1 MIAAYQRISRADG
14 DLGKDGKDKSNSIE
28 NQKELIQRY
37 ISCKESLQNVPVMDF
52 VDDGYTGSNFDR
64 PGFQQMMDGVRNG
77 KIDTIIVKDLSRFGR
92 DYIGVGEYMEQIF
105 PLLGVRLIAIND
117 NYDSNN
123 YKGTTLGMDVVVSNL
138 VNTMYCRD
146 AGKKL
151 RTANQVKWRKGI
163 TTASA
168 APFGYQFDPDKKGA
182 FIIDLPAA
190 KIVRRIFDLAI
201 LGLGTREI
209 AVMLNDENV
218 PVPSVYNKENKAY
231 GKETTY
237 TIAPVILWDSSRVW
251 KILTAYVYTG
261 AMVLGK
267 TKTLISGKSIVR
279 TVPKGQQFITEGT
292 HEAIVSREEFEK
304 AQLVIKSNSHKVLM
318 GRVDFPLKGKVR
330 CGNCRR
336 VMAHNFK
343 QVVPTFWCRE
353 GLELVGQTQCTSEIF
368 QVSDIESAVFQA
380 LKKELSLLD
389 SLYGDIQKE
398 EQALKEAHKKANRRK
413 TLMEQ
418 ELKNL
423 KGEKMRMYEEYAAG
437 TLPLDTYKQKKREC
451 DRRIS
456 EVQEQIEQSKAEES
470 AESVV
475 PGTVRAAAEQAENF
489 LNGTRL
495 TAGMVSAFIENV
507 FVHDGG
513 RIVVRFKYERSIRL
527 FEGIKYVLPIL
538 HPNKKRLALIMCP
551 EEDSASVEWA
561 RQKGENWVNKDITSL
576 EFVENIFRL
585 MNWNR
590 ECRYKV
596 LGRVANSDQGLCM
609 LFDLEEAIMFTPKPQ
624 EYADPLT
631 GEMKKKQMKFFP
643 DTYRNRIGK
652 SYNDYIADHQMNM
665 FEDFIGYQGSAV
677 LDEPVREEDSF
688 SKESMSQES
697 EISENILLPDLAK
710 QSESIE
716 QQSGEIAE
724 RGMPT

>member
-1 MIAAYQRISRADG
+1 MCGIVGFTGNRQAAPILLDGLSKLEYSVGEIPCAENRSECGQADSDCFRISGCVYRTWKGECRNMIAAYQRISRADG

-209 AVMLNDENV
+209 AMMLNDENV

-353 GLELVGQTQCTSEIF
+353 GLELVGQTQ
-368 QVSDIESAVFQA
+368 
-380 LKKELSLLD
+380 
-389 SLYGDIQKE
+389 
-398 EQALKEAHKKANRRK
+398 
-413 TLMEQ
+413 
-418 ELKNL
+418 
-423 KGEKMRMYEEYAAG
+423 
-437 TLPLDTYKQKKREC
+437 
-451 DRRIS
+451 
-456 EVQEQIEQSKAEES
+456 
-470 AESVV
+470 
-475 PGTVRAAAEQAENF
+475 
-489 LNGTRL
+489 
-495 TAGMVSAFIENV
+495 
-507 FVHDGG
+507 
-513 RIVVRFKYERSIRL
+513 
-527 FEGIKYVLPIL
+527 
-538 HPNKKRLALIMCP
+538 
-551 EEDSASVEWA
+551 
-561 RQKGENWVNKDITSL
+561 
-576 EFVENIFRL
+576 
-585 MNWNR
+585 
-590 ECRYKV
+590 
-596 LGRVANSDQGLCM
+596 
-609 LFDLEEAIMFTPKPQ
+609 
-624 EYADPLT
+624 
-631 GEMKKKQMKFFP
+631 
-643 DTYRNRIGK
+643 
-652 SYNDYIADHQMNM
+652 
-665 FEDFIGYQGSAV
+665 
-677 LDEPVREEDSF
+677 
-688 SKESMSQES
+688 
-697 EISENILLPDLAK
+697 
-710 QSESIE
+710 
-716 QQSGEIAE
+716 
-724 RGMPT
+724 